1 MTVAIVVGRLHT
13 MQGLGRLAAEPVMKR
28 DLHTALLFM
37 LGLLLSLIL
46 TPSALATSPQTH
58 TFSGTNSDVVHC
70 GTFDDNFTDVFSG
83 RETTYFDRAGSPI
96 RIVEHAES
104 HSTDT
109 NSATGLSLHEHD
121 QSTTT
126 VDLRTGQ
133 VSIVGG
139 PIRMN
144 RKGQGIVI
152 HDTGIVVFDAAGNT
166 IFEGGP
172 HELLNQGDQLFC
184 AALS

>member
-1 MTVAIVVGRLHT
+1 
-13 MQGLGRLAAEPVMKR
+13 MKPNLR
-28 DLHTALLFM
+28 KLLIPIF
-37 LGLLLSLIL
+37 GVLLLLAL
-46 TPSALATSPQTH
+46 APSAFATPPQTFS
-58 TFSGTNSDVVHC
+58 FSGTNSDVIHC
-70 GTFDDNFTDVFSG
+70 EGFDDNFTDVFAARG
-83 RETTYFDRAGSPI
+83 TVFFDNAGNPI
-96 RIVEHAES
+96 RVVEHRVS

-109 NSATGLSLHEHD
+109 NSVTGLTLHEHD
-121 QSTTT
+121 QATIT

-133 VSIVGG
+133 VTVVGG

-152 HDTGIVVFDAAGNT
+152 QDTGIVVFDAEGNI

-172 HELLNQGDQLFC
+172 HEDLHQGDQVFC

>member
-1 MTVAIVVGRLHT
+1 MFFDNKGNAIRV
-13 MQGLGRLAAEPVMKR
+13 
-28 DLHTALLFM
+28 
-37 LGLLLSLIL
+37 
-46 TPSALATSPQTH
+46 
-58 TFSGTNSDVVHC
+58 
-70 GTFDDNFTDVFSG
+70 
-83 RETTYFDRAGSPI
+83 
-96 RIVEHAES
+96 VEHFVS

-109 NSATGLSLHEHD
+109 NSVTGLTLHEHD
-121 QSTTT
+121 QSTIT

-152 HDTGIVVFDAAGNT
+152 HDTGIVIFDAAGNI

-172 HELLNQGDQLFC
+172 HQLLHQGDQVFC